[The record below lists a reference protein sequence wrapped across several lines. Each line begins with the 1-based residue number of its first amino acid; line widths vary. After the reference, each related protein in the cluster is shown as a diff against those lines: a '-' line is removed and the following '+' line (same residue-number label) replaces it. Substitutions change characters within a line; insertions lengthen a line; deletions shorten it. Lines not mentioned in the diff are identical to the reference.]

1 MLVKFGANFTIPFGY
16 ASIVWPATGVIL
28 GMYFLFGP
36 SVLIGAFISL
46 VITSFQDP
54 QLSLLPSYI
63 LVLWAA
69 ISTFQLFLIKYLIVR
84 FYKLPMNIN
93 KPVETIRLLLL
104 IGPLASLIFSVVF
117 FIGLW
122 STVDAELEILLYIST
137 VKWVGEFF
145 GIMFLTPVFL
155 FLYKNKFVRQTKR
168 ATAAILTSVF
178 SFILITSIFLLVSNI
193 NYKEKQ
199 QNFINTTQPFIE
211 QFKITQT
218 KIQHHIKSLD
228 GLFQASLLV
237 SRDEFKQ
244 FTQKIRNLNTKINAL
259 AWLPYVTHAQRAVFE
274 SSLAEQNITD
284 PQIKQLTNSGISVA
298 SEQLSYIPIY
308 YIEPMDHNT
317 GAIGLDVSTHPIVS
331 ESAIKAT
338 QTRSY
343 ALTPLLSLIS
353 NPDKVTGMIV
363 YYPIFVKNNL
373 GVEEFKGLVEATFE
387 INVLLSEI
395 YEQLGKG
402 RFAYELSYGDNNRFR
417 QINYNV
423 NSIFTYTLDTQ
434 MFDKKASLSFAS
446 TLELESKLVT
456 WTHLSI
462 MLVGSII
469 GIVFVMFV
477 FFIVTFNSN
486 LTRKINESTAEL
498 IKKND
503 ELEAA
508 NQAKN
513 LFLANIS
520 HEYRTPLNA
529 IIGFTEIA
537 TRETTDLIAK
547 SYLFKIDNASNIL
560 LNIVNDVLDLSKMQA
575 GELNLEDIPFQPSVV
590 TTSVVEMLNANAKD
604 KSISLVCEFER
615 SFDRWVE
622 GDELRFKQIIINLL
636 TNAIKFTPT
645 GGVKVCGECID
656 NEDDTRTLILKVIDT
671 GIGIKV
677 EDQERLFTSFA
688 QAEDST
694 TRKYGGTGLG
704 LSIVKQLCGLMG
716 GDILLSSE
724 VGKGSE
730 FIVKLTLPKATPID
744 KVEHVQDNHL
754 TEQHSTEDFS
764 IQNMNVLVVEDNKIN
779 QMIVQKQLLS
789 LSVRCDLVD
798 DGQQALDYLDDK
810 IPDLILMDLQMPVM
824 DGFTAAAK
832 IKQDVK
838 LKNIPIVIL
847 SASVGKV
854 DRDKAAELYI
864 FDFIYKP
871 FKQADL
877 VKVLNKFAP
886 AIK

>member
-1 MLVKFGANFTIPFGY
+1 MKLGSNFTIPFGY

-28 GMYFLFGP
+28 GIYFLFGRN
-36 SVLIGAFISL
+36 VLIGAFISL

-54 QLSLLPSYI
+54 HLSLLPSYT
-63 LVLWAA
+63 LLLWSV
-69 ISTFQLFLIKYLIVR
+69 ISIFQLVLIKYLIVR
-84 FYKLPMNIN
+84 LCKLPIHIN
-93 KPVETIRLLLL
+93 KPVEVIKFLLL
-104 IGPLASLIFSVVF
+104 IGPLTSFIFSFIF

-122 STVDAELEILLYIST
+122 FSSDIDMELLVYIST
-137 VKWVGEFF
+137 VKWIGEFF
-145 GIMFLTPVFL
+145 GIIFLAPVFL
-155 FLYKNKFVRQTKR
+155 FFYKNQFVRQTKR
-168 ATAAILTSVF
+168 ASAAILTSLF
-178 SFILITSIFLLVSNI
+178 SFILVTSIYLLVSNI

-199 QNFINTTQPFIE
+199 QAFINTTQPFIE
-211 QFKITQT
+211 QFNITQT
-218 KIQHHIKSLD
+218 KIKHHTKALD

-244 FTQKIRNLNTKINAL
+244 FIQKIRNLDTKINTL
-259 AWLPYVTHAQRAVFE
+259 AWLPYITHAERAAFE
-274 SSLAEQNITD
+274 AALTEQNITN
-284 PQIKQLTNSGISVA
+284 PQIKQLTNNGIIVA
-298 SEQLSYIPIY
+298 TDQLSYIPIY
-308 YIEPMDHNT
+308 YIEPMTDNA

-343 ALTPLLSLIS
+343 ALTPLLPLIR

-373 GVEEFKGLVEATFE
+373 DVEEFKGLVEATFE
-387 INVLLSEI
+387 INVLLSKI
-395 YEQLGKG
+395 YNQLGEG
-402 RFAYELSYGDNNRFR
+402 RFTYELSYGEDNAFR
-417 QINYNV
+417 QKNYNV

-434 MFDKKASLSFAS
+434 MFDKNASLSFAS
-446 TLELESKLVT
+446 TPELESKLVN

-462 MLVGSII
+462 MLVGSVI
-469 GIVFVMFV
+469 GIIFVMFV

-486 LTRKINESTAEL
+486 LTRKVNESTAEL

-547 SYLFKIDNASNIL
+547 SYLFKIDHASNIL

-575 GELNLEDIPFQPSVV
+575 GELNLENIPFQPSVV
-590 TTSVVEMLNANAKD
+590 TTSVVEMLNTYAKE
-604 KSISLVCEFER
+604 KSISLSCNFER
-615 SFDRWVE
+615 SFERWVE

-636 TNAIKFTPT
+636 TNAIKFTST
-645 GGVKVCGECID
+645 GGVKVSGECID
-656 NEDDTRTLILKVIDT
+656 NVNDTRTLILKVIDT
-671 GIGIKV
+671 GIGIKT
-677 EDQERLFTSFA
+677 EDKERLFTSFA

-704 LSIVKQLCGLMG
+704 LSIVKQLCDLMG
-716 GDILLSSE
+716 GDINLTSE
-724 VGKGSE
+724 VDKGSV
-730 FIVKLTLPKATPID
+730 FTINLTLPKSTSIVKA
-744 KVEHVQDNHL
+744 EL
-754 TEQHSTEDFS
+754 TQERQQTLKENLKDVV
-764 IQNMNVLVVEDNKIN
+764 IQNMNVLVVEDNAIN
-779 QMIVQKQLLS
+779 QMIIKKQLSS
-789 LSVRCDLVD
+789 LSVNCDLVD
-798 DGQQALDYLDDK
+798 DGQKALDYLNDN

-824 DGFTAAAK
+824 DGFTAASK

-838 LKNIPIVIL
+838 LQNIPIVIL
-847 SASVGKV
+847 SASVGKA

-877 VKVLNKFAP
+877 IQVLNKFAP
-886 AIK
+886 